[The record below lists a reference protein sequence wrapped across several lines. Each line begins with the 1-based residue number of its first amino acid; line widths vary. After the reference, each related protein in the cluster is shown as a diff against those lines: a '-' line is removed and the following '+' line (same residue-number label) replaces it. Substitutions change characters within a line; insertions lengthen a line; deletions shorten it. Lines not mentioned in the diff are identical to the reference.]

1 MLWEPYLN
9 ILALETSTQ
18 ACSAALLCNGEILQ
32 RYQVAPRGH
41 GDLIL
46 PMIDELMSEA
56 GLSPSQLSAVAFG
69 RGPGAFTGVRI
80 ATSVAQGIAFA
91 ADLPVVP
98 VSSLAALAQAGF
110 RHKGYQAMLCAVD
123 ARMGEIYWGAYQI
136 EQGVVS
142 LLSGEHVCRPE
153 LAPQPSE
160 VVEQWHGMGN
170 GWEEYAESLADRFS
184 LQLEADDMAWLA
196 RAEEVAVLAQ
206 HAVEHGQTVSAEQAM
221 PVYLRDNVAIK
232 SKK

>member
-1 MLWEPYLN
+1 MN
-9 ILALETSTQ
+9 ILAIETSTQ

-56 GLSPSQLSAVAFG
+56 ALSPALLTAVAFG

-80 ATSVAQGIAFA
+80 ATSVAQGIAFG

-136 EQGVVS
+136 DQGVVS
-142 LLSGEHVCRPE
+142 LLSDELVCRPE
-153 LAPQPSE
+153 LAPELPE
-160 VVEQWHGMGN
+160 VVDQWRGMGN
-170 GWEEYAESLADRFS
+170 GWQVYAESLTVRFP
-184 LQLEADDMAWLA
+184 LQLEADDVAWLA

-221 PVYLRDNVAIK
+221 PVYLRDKVAEK

>member
-1 MLWEPYLN
+1 MN
-9 ILALETSTQ
+9 ILAIETSTQ
-18 ACSAALLCNGEILQ
+18 ACSAALLCNGEIRQ

-46 PMIDELMSEA
+46 PMVDELMSEA
-56 GLSPSQLSAVAFG
+56 GLSPAQLGAVAFG

-123 ARMGEIYWGAYQI
+123 ARMDEVYWGAYQI

-142 LLSGEHVCRPE
+142 LLSDECVCRPE
-153 LAPQPSE
+153 LVPALPE
-160 VVEQWHGMGN
+160 VDVQWHGMGN
-170 GWEEYAESLADRFS
+170 GWDVYADSLTDRFS
-184 LQLEADDMAWLA
+184 LPTVADDVAWLA

-206 HAVEHGQTVSAEQAM
+206 HALERGETVSAEQAM

-232 SKK
+232 SKKITEA

>member
-1 MLWEPYLN
+1 LN
-9 ILALETSTQ
+9 ILAIETSTQ

-46 PMIDELMSEA
+46 PMIDELMAEA
-56 GLSPSQLSAVAFG
+56 GLSPTQLSAVAFG

-80 ATSVAQGIAFA
+80 ATSVAQGIAFG

-110 RHKGYQAMLCAVD
+110 RDKGYQAMLCAVD

-153 LAPQPSE
+153 LAPEPLGSMA
-160 VVEQWHGMGN
+160 QWHGMGN
-170 GWEEYAESLADRFS
+170 GWDVYAETLTGRFS
-184 LQLEADDMAWLA
+184 MRPDSDDVSRLA
-196 RAEEVAVLAQ
+196 SAEEVAVLAQ

-221 PVYLRDNVAIK
+221 PVYLRDNVAKK
-232 SKK
+232 SKKITTEA